1 MIRLFLCLWFTFCC
15 ISNAEAAAL
24 LKPNSIYCPEKYQ
37 KDVID
42 IADAKTDDQVKRAVG
57 GAIFAGACTGASH
70 DYFVITKIERKKTP
84 LGNFY
89 DCFEISSLSDTERFC
104 SPFERVTSV
113 KLEKAERTGDF
124 EIVIQNK
131 AVVKAKCLE
140 GGLIMISKSDQWKRV
155 PMIFPI
161 DLMSDE
167 INISKD
173 LNYELR
179 NGCRGVDYID

>member
-1 MIRLFLCLWFTFCC
+1 M
-15 ISNAEAAAL
+15 
-24 LKPNSIYCPEKYQ
+24 LKPNSIYCSEIYQ
-37 KDVID
+37 KDVVD

-70 DYFVITKIERKKTP
+70 DYFVISKVESKKTP

-89 DCFEISSLSDTERFC
+89 DCFVISSLSDTERFC
-104 SPFERVTSV
+104 SPFDRVTSV
-113 KLEKAERTGDF
+113 KQEKAQRTGDF
-124 EIVIQNK
+124 EIVIQSQ
-131 AVVKAKCLE
+131 AGVKAKCIE
-140 GGLIMISKSDQWKRV
+140 GGLIMISKSNQWKRI

-167 INISKD
+167 VNISKD

-179 NGCRGVDYID
+179 NGCRGVDYTD